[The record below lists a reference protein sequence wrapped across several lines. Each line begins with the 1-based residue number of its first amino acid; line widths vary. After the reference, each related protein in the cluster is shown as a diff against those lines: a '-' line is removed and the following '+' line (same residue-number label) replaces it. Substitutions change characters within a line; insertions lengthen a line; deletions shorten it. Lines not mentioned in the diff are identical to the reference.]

1 MQLLKK
7 INKNRWVWTQDCWFV
22 TLGYPNNN
30 KKNTFSHCPSH
41 RTTRAAV
48 KQRWKTRQPASE
60 EFFFWRGCPWWQTF
74 DVFWLDSGGG
84 DYQRLREINVLLI
97 KRTWVGGRQTVL
109 FMTGPVS
116 ALSRASQIP
125 KTGKYFNCKHPWLDS
140 LRGPPVR
147 LFFFFSTCCYLL
159 TYSPAWPKT
168 SLHEYKPHTQTHT
181 CTHCR
186 HTIAATI
193 IPQSSV
199 RARSPVQNGDAYTKW
214 YLHPTAAI
222 TNPLSS
228 RLARTPPD
236 ASEPPGEERRG
247 AVQWIPVINP
257 RLHPVPL
264 HQAS

>member
-1 MQLLKK
+1 MSLNTRLLICHFRLSK
-7 INKNRWVWTQDCWFV
+7 QQQ
-22 TLGYPNNN
+22 
-30 KKNTFSHCPSH
+30 KNTFSHCPSH

-147 LFFFFSTCCYLL
+147 LFFFFPLAA
-159 TYSPAWPKT
+159 TYSPTFLRDQKRVCMNT
-168 SLHEYKPHTQTHT
+168 NHTR
-181 CTHCR
+181 R
-186 HTIAATI
+186 HTPAH
-193 IPQSSV
+193 V
-199 RARSPVQNGDAYTKW
+199 
-214 YLHPTAAI
+214 
-222 TNPLSS
+222 
-228 RLARTPPD
+228 
-236 ASEPPGEERRG
+236 
-247 AVQWIPVINP
+247 AVIQ
-257 RLHPVPL
+257 
-264 HQAS
+264 

>member
-30 KKNTFSHCPSH
+30 KKYFFTLSPTSHD
-41 RTTRAAV
+41 TRRGKAALEN
-48 KQRWKTRQPASE
+48 KAASQRGI
-60 EFFFWRGCPWWQTF
+60 FFWRGCPWWQTF

-147 LFFFFSTCCYLL
+147 LFFFFPLAA
-159 TYSPAWPKT
+159 TYSPTLLRDQKRVCMNT
-168 SLHEYKPHTQTHT
+168 NHTR
-181 CTHCR
+181 R
-186 HTIAATI
+186 HTPAH
-193 IPQSSV
+193 V
-199 RARSPVQNGDAYTKW
+199 
-214 YLHPTAAI
+214 
-222 TNPLSS
+222 
-228 RLARTPPD
+228 
-236 ASEPPGEERRG
+236 
-247 AVQWIPVINP
+247 AVIQ
-257 RLHPVPL
+257 
-264 HQAS
+264 

>member
-30 KKNTFSHCPSH
+30 KKYFFTLSLTSHD
-41 RTTRAAV
+41 TRRGKAALEN
-48 KQRWKTRQPASE
+48 KAASQRGI
-60 EFFFWRGCPWWQTF
+60 FFWRGCPWWQTF

-147 LFFFFSTCCYLL
+147 LFFFFHLLLL
-159 TYSPAWPKT
+159 THLLSCMTKNVFAWIQT
-168 SLHEYKPHTQTHT
+168 THADTHLHTLPSYNSCYNYPTKL
-181 CTHCR
+181 
-186 HTIAATI
+186 
-193 IPQSSV
+193 
-199 RARSPVQNGDAYTKW
+199 RARTFPG
-214 YLHPTAAI
+214 
-222 TNPLSS
+222 
-228 RLARTPPD
+228 
-236 ASEPPGEERRG
+236 SEWRR
-247 AVQWIPVINP
+247 IC
-257 RLHPVPL
+257 
-264 HQAS
+264 